1 MADREEAVTAKT
13 DAYQASITLFTDI
26 PVDV

>member
-1 MADREEAVTAKT
+1 MADHEEAIAAKT
-13 DAYQASITLFTDI
+13 DAYQASITFFTDI